1 MEEKFRKI
9 QERTVILFAVLF
21 LAISF
26 YLTALLSGR
35 SNYVLKQT
43 ASNLIAASN
52 RQMEL
57 NIDSY
62 LTKVEKAASLLFA
75 EDDFYDY
82 DPSDESLDPYVKSQT
97 EEAMEDRINDLG
109 ILDNYTDFSVV
120 YSNDDIVGWVS
131 KSTRALY
138 TDGGMYADFE
148 NILKTDGTD
157 RSWVFGLGG
166 NTDHLYYLQRYN
178 DHGIIMVSFYSNEL
192 SDYFQIPEQLD
203 GMTVALADEENN
215 ILYAS
220 SSSLIGE
227 KISAET
233 QEILGSVTDGSVM
246 TKDVLVTSNTCTNG
260 WHIICTI
267 PSESVIKDNR
277 TASRQ
282 SLWLVLAAVALI
294 LLFGLRRTKAMN
306 LSAAGIVEKLQA
318 DADHDRMTGLL
329 NKVEFQQASDR
340 ELAQRSPRK
349 TYCFTIIDLDHFKE
363 INDTCG
369 HEAGDTLIVAFAE
382 ILTEIFGAE
391 YLLGRIGGD
400 EFGVFASLGE
410 TASGDALQEIQDR
423 LHQVRQKMDE
433 KDFAKNYKELK
444 PSFSSGTVRAK
455 ADDTSFDS
463 LYRRADALL
472 YRSKNSGRSRDEGS
486 AKSL

>member
-9 QERTVILFAVLF
+9 QERTVILFAVLI
-21 LAISF
+21 LAVAF

-43 ASNLIAASN
+43 ASNLISGSN

-75 EDDFYDY
+75 DDNFYQY
-82 DPSDESLDPYVKSQT
+82 DPTDETMDPYVKSQT

-109 ILDNYTDFSVV
+109 ILDNYTDFSVI
-120 YSNDDIVGWVS
+120 YSNDDIIGWVS

-138 TDGGMYADFE
+138 ADGGMYADFDS
-148 NILKTDGTD
+148 ILSDDGSD
-157 RSWVFGLGG
+157 RSWVFGLCG

-178 DHGIIMVSFYSNEL
+178 DHAIIMVSFYSQEL
-192 SDYFQIPEQLD
+192 NDYFQIPEQLE
-203 GMTVALADEENN
+203 GMTVALVDEDSN
-215 ILYAS
+215 ILYANES
-220 SSSLIGE
+220 DLIGG
-227 KISAET
+227 KISEET
-233 QEILGSVTDGSVM
+233 QELLGSITDGSVM

-260 WHIICTI
+260 WRILCMI
-267 PSESVIKDNR
+267 PTESVVKDNR
-277 TASRQ
+277 KASCQ
-282 SLWLVLAAVALI
+282 SLLMVLTAVALI
-294 LLFGLRRTKAMN
+294 LLFGLRKTKEMN
-306 LSAAGIVEKLQA
+306 LSAAGIVEQLQS

-329 NKVEFQQASDR
+329 NKVAFQQASDR
-340 ELAQRSPRK
+340 ELVQRSPRK
-349 TYCFTIIDLDHFKE
+349 AYFFTIIDLDHFKE

-369 HEAGDTLIVAFAE
+369 HEAGDTLLTEFAG
-382 ILTEIFGAE
+382 ILTHTFGAE

-410 TASGDALQEIQDR
+410 TQAGDAMKEIQEK
-423 LHQVRQKMDE
+423 LHEVRKALDE
-433 KDFAKNYKELK
+433 KDFAKSFKDLK
-444 PSFSSGTVRAK
+444 PSFSSGTVRATEE
-455 ADDTSFDS
+455 DTSFDS

-472 YRSKNSGRSRDEGS
+472 YQSKNNGRGRDEMEAGR
-486 AKSL
+486 